1 MSDVQRVIK
10 YLAIAFAIYLVVLI
24 VGAIISIL
32 GGLLFFGS
40 DGVTSYEMVSS
51 KFDENYEIKKMVIDI
66 KASHLVIEDGE
77 EFYVETN
84 NSRIEVKQNKDEI
97 NIKEKGFSWN
107 RNNSSKVI
115 VHIPTNHKFDRF
127 YLDAGAGKIDIS
139 SLKTNDLDLEL
150 GAGQVI
156 IDNIES
162 YKKSKIDG
170 GAGEFIIKS
179 GTLTNLDFDMGVGYA
194 KFTSSILG
202 NSDIDAGVGEL
213 NINIIGAE
221 DDYELEIDKGVG
233 NVLVDG
239 KNVGSDTRVGYG
251 INKIDIDGGVGRIT
265 VDFVEEEK
273 KEETKPEES
282 NKKTFTRT
290 YKVLNKTDYQEKDSY
305 YLTLQLFQ
313 GEVDTVIVRN
323 IKDIEEGKTYEF
335 TFTKDSTKKVDDNI
349 KSIFNNYE
357 LAQVKETDK
366 IGLSQI
372 QEAIN

>member
-179 GTLTNLDFDMGVGYA
+179 GTLTNLDFDMGVGHA

-282 NKKTFTRT
+282 DKKTFTRT

-335 TFTKDSTKKVDDNI
+335 TFTKDSAKKVDDNI